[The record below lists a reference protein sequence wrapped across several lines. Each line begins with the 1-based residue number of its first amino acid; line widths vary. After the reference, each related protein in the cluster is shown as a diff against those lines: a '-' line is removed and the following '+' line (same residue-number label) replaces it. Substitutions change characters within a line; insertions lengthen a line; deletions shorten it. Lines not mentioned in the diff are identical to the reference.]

1 MQLSVFAKLARK
13 WGASGGHALEH
24 AGMAS
29 TGTVVILGSSN
40 GAGSGASTY
49 AGDPSAANGWAS
61 PSTSWAG
68 RLATALGSG
77 WKVINRS
84 ISGTGFVASVNRFW
98 TDVAPHR
105 PTHVIL
111 CNHPVNDGCDWTAIY
126 QANLRLISF
135 CERIGAVPILRGAY
149 MWNGY
154 SAAQYQNALALNQAL
169 DQLGY
174 HRIDHMSEFDN
185 GSGGF
190 IAGTTWSGDGL
201 HPNDA
206 GYQHFFDAIDLG
218 IFTYGSMRRP
228 RIRTGL
234 GAWKYTNSPP
244 MTGNGLSPLN
254 MGVCG
259 SFGSITLRGK
269 FKCIGSPTDDALK
282 GAAFLS
288 FQRPSSITRIRNPAD
303 AYNLAIGGLAAA
315 DSSTLSR
322 DGVLR
327 DLVMRYN
334 QAADTYTMWIDGV
347 RVSSLTGGNPIE
359 YLNNFGLAGRTD
371 SAAQLPLGFQFS
383 ELGVWKV
390 PLGDHLIRKLYAGDV
405 PPASLVFYSDL
416 SQEPMATG
424 SAGILANQVP
434 NGLILRLGDVA
445 APARA

>member
-1 MQLSVFAKLARK
+1 MLPIVTPPFSTDQHLQQ
-13 WGASGGHALEH
+13 HAQ
-24 AGMAS
+24 MAS

-49 AGDPSAANGWAS
+49 SGDPSAANGWAS

-68 RLATALGSG
+68 RLATALGAG

-84 ISGTGFVASVNRFW
+84 ISGTGFVASANRFW

-111 CNHPVNDGCDWTAIY
+111 CNHPVNDGCDWTSIY
-126 QANLRLISF
+126 QANLKLISF
-135 CERIGAVPILRGAY
+135 CERINAVPILRGAY

-154 SAAQYQNALALNQAL
+154 SAAQYQGALALNQAL

-190 IAGTTWSGDGL
+190 IAGTTWSSDGL

-218 IFTYGSMRRP
+218 IFTYGSMRKP
-228 RIRTGL
+228 RVRTGL
-234 GAWKYTNSPP
+234 GAWKYSNIAPI
-244 MTGNGLSPLN
+244 TGNAFSPLN

-259 SFGSITLRGK
+259 NFGSITLRAK
-269 FKCIGSPTDDALK
+269 FKCIGTVGDNTLK

-288 FQRPSSITRIRNPAD
+288 FQRPSSITRVRNPTD
-303 AYNLAIGGLAAA
+303 VYNLAVGGGAGAQN
-315 DSSTLSR
+315 SIIST
-322 DGVLR
+322 DGVMR
-327 DLVMRYN
+327 ELVLRYN
-334 QAADTYTMWIDGV
+334 QAADAYSMWIDGV
-347 RVSSLTGGNPIE
+347 NVENLAGGVPIE

-371 SAAQLPLGFQFS
+371 GVAQIPVGFQFS
-383 ELGVWKV
+383 EMAVWKV

-416 SQEPMATG
+416 SQEPMAAG
-424 SAGILANQVP
+424 SAAILANQVP
-434 NGLILRLGDVA
+434 NGLIMRLGDVS